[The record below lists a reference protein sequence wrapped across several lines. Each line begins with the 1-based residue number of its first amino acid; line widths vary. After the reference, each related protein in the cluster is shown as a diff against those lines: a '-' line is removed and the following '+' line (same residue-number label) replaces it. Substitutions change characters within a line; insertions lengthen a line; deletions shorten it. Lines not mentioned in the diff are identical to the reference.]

1 MLTQKSVIN
10 HIKKLSDEIRQS
22 GLHLRKVVLYGSYS
36 RNEQHKWSDI
46 DVAFIADEFIG
57 IGFEDT
63 KLFSRIMIR
72 YPKLNIQPRTYNTKD
87 FNSDADPFVEEIL
100 RTGIEIQA

>member
-1 MLTQKSVIN
+1 MFTQKSVIGYLRN
-10 HIKKLSDEIRQS
+10 ITSEIQHT
-22 GLHLRKVVLYGSYS
+22 GLRLRKVVLYGSYAK
-36 RNEQHKWSDI
+36 NQQHKWSDI

-63 KLFSRIMIR
+63 KLFSPIMIK

-87 FNSDADPFVEEIL
+87 FSPDKDPFVEEIL
-100 RTGIEIQA
+100 RTGIEIKA

>member
-1 MLTQKSVIN
+1 MLTQKSVIK
-10 HIKKLSDEIRQS
+10 HIKNLSDEIRQS

-46 DVAFIADEFIG
+46 DVAFVADEFIG

-87 FNSDADPFVEEIL
+87 FNVDIDPFVEEIL
-100 RTGIEIQA
+100 RTGIEIEA